1 MQNLNVALVQP
12 VQFWED
18 KTANLNHLE
27 QLLNNLQAPV
37 EIVVLPEM
45 FQTGFTMNVK
55 AMAEPMN
62 GNSVA
67 WLKAQ
72 AQQFN
77 ATFIASLIINE
88 NDRYFNRLVVVN
100 ENGVQAH
107 YDKIKRFSLAGEDQH
122 FSAGEQSVTVNVK
135 GWNIRLQICYD
146 LRFPNLAK
154 NAVIGET
161 FDYDILLNIAN
172 WPAKRSHH
180 WKTLLTARAIENQC
194 YVLAVNRVGEDANA
208 LNYSGDSV
216 CINAN
221 GEAQWLSAGQEQVA
235 TFNLDYEA
243 LRQFRKQLPFL
254 KDA

>member
-18 KTANLNHLE
+18 KNANLNHLA
-27 QLLNNLQAPV
+27 QLISNIHEPV
-37 EIVVLPEM
+37 HLVVLPEM

-55 AMAEPMN
+55 AMAEPIN
-62 GNSVA
+62 GESVT
-67 WLKAQ
+67 WLTDQ
-72 AQQFN
+72 ARQFKT
-77 ATFIASLIINE
+77 TFIASLIINE
-88 NDRYFNRLVVVN
+88 NDHYYNRLVMVD

-107 YDKIKRFSLAGEDQH
+107 YDKIKLFSLAREDQH
-122 FSAGEQSVTVNVK
+122 FSAGEQSVTVNVQ

-146 LRFPNLAK
+146 LRFPELAR
-154 NAVIGET
+154 NTLVGDA
-161 FDYDILLNIAN
+161 FAYDILLNIAN

-194 YVLAVNRVGEDANA
+194 YVIAVNRVGTDANG

-216 CINAN
+216 CINSN
-221 GEAQWLSAGQEQVA
+221 GEAQWLTAEQDQVA
-235 TFNLDYEA
+235 IFNLDYEA
-243 LRQFRKQLPFL
+243 LQQFRKQLPFL